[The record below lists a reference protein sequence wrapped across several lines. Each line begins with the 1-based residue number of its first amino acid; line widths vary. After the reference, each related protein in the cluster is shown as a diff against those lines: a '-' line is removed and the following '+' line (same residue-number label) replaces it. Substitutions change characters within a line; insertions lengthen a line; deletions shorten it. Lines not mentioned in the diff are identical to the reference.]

1 MLTISKIQEK
11 QNKLV
16 EIYKEFQSSSECSLR
31 QGFSESCEGILV
43 PGLFELR
50 TPSDSLRSSTEHFRL
65 KPAKSYEIDT
75 SIFEVELIINME
87 KNAKI
92 VIEDLQ
98 KKNSDLKKIK
108 LLFFD
113 VENKISLYIKSIN
126 EKDLD
131 LDRKD
136 AF

>member
-1 MLTISKIQEK
+1 
-11 QNKLV
+11 
-16 EIYKEFQSSSECSLR
+16 
-31 QGFSESCEGILV
+31 
-43 PGLFELR
+43 
-50 TPSDSLRSSTEHFRL
+50 
-65 KPAKSYEIDT
+65 
-75 SIFEVELIINME
+75 ME

-92 VIEDLQ
+92 VIQDLQ

-113 VENKISLYIKSIN
+113 VENKISLNINCIK

-136 AF
+136 AFWLVHY

>member
-1 MLTISKIQEK
+1 
-11 QNKLV
+11 
-16 EIYKEFQSSSECSLR
+16 
-31 QGFSESCEGILV
+31 
-43 PGLFELR
+43 
-50 TPSDSLRSSTEHFRL
+50 
-65 KPAKSYEIDT
+65 
-75 SIFEVELIINME
+75 ME

-126 EKDLD
+126 QKDLD

-136 AF
+136 VF

>member
-1 MLTISKIQEK
+1 
-11 QNKLV
+11 
-16 EIYKEFQSSSECSLR
+16 
-31 QGFSESCEGILV
+31 
-43 PGLFELR
+43 
-50 TPSDSLRSSTEHFRL
+50 
-65 KPAKSYEIDT
+65 
-75 SIFEVELIINME
+75 ME

-92 VIEDLQ
+92 VIQDLQ

-126 EKDLD
+126 QKDLD

-136 AF
+136 AFWLVHGESTLE

>member
-1 MLTISKIQEK
+1 
-11 QNKLV
+11 
-16 EIYKEFQSSSECSLR
+16 
-31 QGFSESCEGILV
+31 
-43 PGLFELR
+43 
-50 TPSDSLRSSTEHFRL
+50 
-65 KPAKSYEIDT
+65 
-75 SIFEVELIINME
+75 ME

-136 AF
+136 AFWLVHYWVAW

>member
-1 MLTISKIQEK
+1 
-11 QNKLV
+11 
-16 EIYKEFQSSSECSLR
+16 
-31 QGFSESCEGILV
+31 
-43 PGLFELR
+43 
-50 TPSDSLRSSTEHFRL
+50 
-65 KPAKSYEIDT
+65 
-75 SIFEVELIINME
+75 ME